1 MCCDNIHPAV
11 CLQLI
16 CEGIYFLHSRIKR
29 HCVRFFPVFVG
40 YLVGKVFRKS
50 YLALFFLFRN
60 GLFYPFTDFGNH
72 LSSRFASGCRNIR
85 ILGYRLT
92 CRDRNHIL
100 IICF

>member
-60 GLFYPFTDFGNH
+60 GLFTPSRISEITFPLALHQVAVTSESWDTDSPAGIVITF
-72 LSSRFASGCRNIR
+72 
-85 ILGYRLT
+85 
-92 CRDRNHIL
+92 
-100 IICF
+100 